1 MIMGKPVVL
10 KRQVDDFAI
19 AIPDER
25 TANILLNLIDDKLSI
40 PMKCQGYLDMYNGI
54 DVMQTRDYI
63 KISTTTFINKITEK
77 YLSTWMQNFTMTEDR
92 PTLLPSDAIWL
103 KKFNAAIGNPDP
115 IIQKKLATSMQL
127 TYRSGVGEL
136 IWAMTT
142 TRTDLAYASVK
153 LSQANCCPHEHHY
166 HGVKHALK
174 YLYATRDD
182 GIYFWHTA
190 PCPEFKEGPLP
201 RVNINKQ
208 DLLLDMKRPE
218 HDASIV
224 HAYADSDWATCVKTR
239 RSFGGTVIRLAGG
252 TIAINENSNQQ
263 WPDHQLRLNSWPP
276 TILER

>member
-25 TANILLNLIDDKLSI
+25 TANILLDLIDDELSI
-40 PMKCQGYLDMYNGI
+40 PMKRQGYLDMYNCI
-54 DVMQTRDYI
+54 DVMQMRDYI
-63 KISTTTFINKITEK
+63 KISTTTFINKITNK

-92 PTLLPSDAIWL
+92 PTPLPSDATWL

-142 TRTDLAYASVK
+142 TRPDLAYASVK
-153 LSQANCCPHEHHY
+153 LSRANCCPHEHHY

-182 GIYFWHTA
+182 ALHHT
-190 PCPEFKEGPLP
+190 P
-201 RVNINKQ
+201 NS
-208 DLLLDMKRPE
+208 KRA
-218 HDASIV
+218 HS
-224 HAYADSDWATCVKTR
+224 HA
-239 RSFGGTVIRLAGG
+239 
-252 TIAINENSNQQ
+252 
-263 WPDHQLRLNSWPP
+263 
-276 TILER
+276 